1 MAFDIAMALN
11 VFISI
16 FAIVNPLGN
25 IPAFLA
31 LTDGYTKEER
41 AHVILKIVLVAS
53 GVLVVF
59 GLIGNYIF
67 QMFSITIP
75 AFRIAGGML
84 IIRVAFSMMQGQHTQ
99 TKITHEEMHDA
110 LEREAVGITP
120 LAVPLFAGPGAITTV
135 MLYVSQFNQ
144 AGQILPTLWVFASIL
159 LTMALSGVLLTY
171 ALQLNKYMGRSG
183 LMVFSRIM
191 GLILAAI
198 GVQFIINGVVGVIPI
213 ITGELAAGH

>member
-1 MAFDIAMALN
+1 MAFDIAQILN
-11 VFISI
+11 IFISV

-25 IPAFLA
+25 IPSFLA
-31 LTDGYTKEER
+31 LTEGYSKEEKM
-41 AHVILKIVLVAS
+41 HVILKIVLIAS

-67 QMFSITIP
+67 QMFSITVP

-84 IIRVAFSMMQGQHTQ
+84 IIRVAFSMMQGQRSQ
-99 TKITHEEMHDA
+99 TKITHEELQDA

-135 MLYVSQFNQ
+135 MLYIGQFSQE
-144 AGQILPTLWVFASIL
+144 GRVLPTLWVFASIL
-159 LTMALSGVLLTY
+159 LTMGASGILLKY
-171 ALQLNKYMGRSG
+171 ASQLNKYLGKSG

-198 GVQFIINGVVGVIPI
+198 GVQFIINGVSDIVFGLMSGAV
-213 ITGELAAGH
+213 

>member
-1 MAFDIAMALN
+1 MALDLAHMLN
-11 VFISI
+11 IFISI

-25 IPAFLA
+25 IPSFLA
-31 LTDGYTKEER
+31 LTDGYSKEER

-53 GVLVVF
+53 GVLVIF

-67 QMFSITIP
+67 QMFSITVP

-84 IIRVAFSMMQGQHTQ
+84 IIRVAFGMMQGQHSK
-99 TKITHEEMHDA
+99 TKITTEELRDA

-135 MLYVSQFNQ
+135 MLYIGQFSQS
-144 AGQILPTLWVFASIL
+144 GQTLPTLWVFASIL
-159 LTMALSGVLLTY
+159 ATMVISGILLKY
-171 ALQLNKYMGRSG
+171 ASQLNKYMGRSG

-198 GVQFIINGVVGVIPI
+198 GVQFIINGVVGVIPL
-213 ITGELAAGH
+213 ITNELAAGA